1 MWSRAS
7 RSRATY
13 RDIAASRFPTQT
25 STAMATGSS
34 VVDGCARDAPRA
46 HALQERGHDH
56 GAARGDQARGL
67 PRGTTGLGP
76 TTSAACRWIDMPLGD
91 AAVAAFAGAFLGC
104 LTTECFTAFGIGPDI
119 ASATATVLLCG
130 LLLVTRMTRRF
141 AGAFFPALYG
151 GTFAGMTPIVWLG
164 DSASGHSAAA
174 WALSIA
180 LSIVCG
186 LAFFVVA
193 KLDARSATPVG
204 VGYGGRLGAIATV
217 ASFLFI
223 ALAGPS
229 EGNSRFPGVGAEAFH
244 IEPWPAILGFFACLA
259 GTIVTLA
266 TLRQRRIADRGAA
279 QRTFIAAAAAL
290 SGLMILQLGHPDD
303 AHIRD
308 AFYAGCFLGM
318 STPGRLKGWFQ
329 PVLGALMLIVML
341 MPAGAFLRG
350 VGGRLGLA
358 AFVTVMLLVALCRA
372 TAWTTRDT

>member
-1 MWSRAS
+1 
-7 RSRATY
+7 
-13 RDIAASRFPTQT
+13 
-25 STAMATGSS
+25 MATGSS
-34 VVDGCARDAPRA
+34 VVDGCARDEPRA

-67 PRGTTGLGP
+67 PRGTATGLGP
-76 TTSAACRWIDMPLGD
+76 TTSAACRWTDTPLGD

-104 LTTECFTAFGIGPDI
+104 LTTEFLIASSIVPAI
-119 ASATATVLLCG
+119 ASALATALLCG
-130 LLLVTRMTRRF
+130 PLLLTRTTNLF
-141 AGAFFPALYG
+141 VGAFFPALYG
-151 GTFAGMTPIVWLG
+151 GTFAGMTPIVLLG
-164 DSASGHSAAA
+164 DSASGLSAAA
-174 WALSIA
+174 VALSIA

-193 KLDARSATPVG
+193 RLDTRSAVPIG
-204 VGYGGRLGAIATV
+204 VGFGGRLGAIATV

-223 ALAGPS
+223 ALVGPLEKNAG
-229 EGNSRFPGVGAEAFH
+229 RFHGVGAEAFH

-372 TAWTTRDT
+372 TAWTTRGT